1 MKNSFD
7 NLSPLDG
14 RYSRHTSELSNYFSE
29 AALIRVRFEIEID
42 WLLFVLTDSFFN
54 TPKLSNTSKKKILQ
68 FKASFSSKSVNEIKK
83 IESITNH
90 DVKAVEY
97 YIKKYL
103 KKDSKLKKYIPYIH
117 LGLTSEDINSLSY
130 AMMINNGK
138 NVVAIKLKELKS
150 QLRKLAT
157 QNKNLAF
164 LARTHGQPA
173 SPSTLGKEF
182 YIFFNRLEEA
192 IKALEQ
198 NTPTYAKW
206 GGATGNYHTFVVIN
220 NKSNPIKMV
229 KRFFSNYKK
238 VNLSIHSSQ
247 IQDHDYI
254 SNLCHVLVR
263 INNIIQDLN
272 QDMWLY
278 ISNDIFKLKLSKDE
292 VGSSTMPHK
301 VNPIDFENSEGN
313 LGLSNALL
321 LFIADKLPKS
331 RLQRD
336 LSDSTVLRNI
346 GVAFG
351 YALLAHIACL
361 KGLTKIQPNRIV
373 INEELDKNWAVLAEP
388 VQTILRLEGNDDAY
402 EIIKKLT
409 RGQPINKE
417 FYFNLIDKL
426 KLTEE
431 NRSYLKNL
439 TPKKYIGIADQLT
452 KKF

>member
-1 MKNSFD
+1 
-7 NLSPLDG
+7 
-14 RYSRHTSELSNYFSE
+14 
-29 AALIRVRFEIEID
+29 
-42 WLLFVLTDSFFN
+42 
-54 TPKLSNTSKKKILQ
+54 
-68 FKASFSSKSVNEIKK
+68 
-83 IESITNH
+83 
-90 DVKAVEY
+90 
-97 YIKKYL
+97 
-103 KKDSKLKKYIPYIH
+103 
-117 LGLTSEDINSLSY
+117 
-130 AMMINNGK
+130 
-138 NVVAIKLKELKS
+138 
-150 QLRKLAT
+150 
-157 QNKNLAF
+157 
-164 LARTHGQPA
+164 
-173 SPSTLGKEF
+173 
-182 YIFFNRLEEA
+182 
-192 IKALEQ
+192 
-198 NTPTYAKW
+198 
-206 GGATGNYHTFVVIN
+206 
-220 NKSNPIKMV
+220 
-229 KRFFSNYKK
+229 
-238 VNLSIHSSQ
+238 
-247 IQDHDYI
+247 
-254 SNLCHVLVR
+254 
-263 INNIIQDLN
+263 
-272 QDMWLY
+272 
-278 ISNDIFKLKLSKDE
+278 
-292 VGSSTMPHK
+292 MPHK

>member
-14 RYSRHTSELSNYFSE
+14 RYSKHTFELSNYFSE

-42 WLLFVLTDSFFN
+42 WLLFVLTDRFFN
-54 TPKLSNTSKKKILQ
+54 TTKLSNASKKKILQ

-83 IESITNH
+83 IESKTNH

-138 NVVAIKLKELKS
+138 NVLAIKLKELKS
-150 QLRKLAT
+150 KIRKLAT

-206 GGATGNYHTFVVIN
+206 GGATGNYHTFYVIN
-220 NKSNPIKMV
+220 NKASIIGMV
-229 KRFFSNYKK
+229 KRFFSNYKE
-238 VNLSIHSSQ
+238 VRLSIVSTQ

-254 SNLCHVLVR
+254 AHLNHALAR
-263 INNIIQDLN
+263 INNVIQDLN

-278 ISNDIFKLKLSKDE
+278 ISKDIFKLKLNKDE

-313 LGLSNALL
+313 LGLSNSLL
-321 LFIADKLPKS
+321 LFISEKLPKS

-351 YALLAHIACL
+351 YALLGFISSF
-361 KGLTKIQPNRIV
+361 KGLNKIQPNKKI
-373 INEELDKNWAVLAEP
+373 IDEELDKNWAVLTEP
-388 VQTILRLEGNDDAY
+388 LQTILRLEGNADAY
-402 EIIKKLT
+402 EIIKELT
-409 RGQPINKE
+409 RGQPITKE
-417 FYFNLIDKL
+417 HYFDLIDNL
-426 KLTEE
+426 KITEK
-431 NRSYLKNL
+431 NKSYLKNL
-439 TPKKYIGIADQLT
+439 TPKKYIGLANELSQG
-452 KKF
+452 

>member
-14 RYSRHTSELSNYFSE
+14 RYSKHTSELSNYFSE

-42 WLLFVLTDSFFN
+42 WLLFVLTDRFFN
-54 TPKLSNTSKKKILQ
+54 TTKLSNASKKKILE

-83 IESITNH
+83 IESKTNH

-138 NVVAIKLKELKS
+138 NVVAIKLKELKL

-182 YIFFNRLEEA
+182 YIFFSRLEEA

-263 INNIIQDLN
+263 INNIILDLN

-301 VNPIDFENSEGN
+301 VNPIDFENAEGN
-313 LGLSNALL
+313 LGIANSTFSFFSN
-321 LFIADKLPKS
+321 KLTKS

-346 GVAFG
+346 GVPFSHT
-351 YALLAHIACL
+351 LISFESIL
-361 KGLTKIQPNRIV
+361 KGLSKIYVNESKINNDIEDNWIV
-373 INEELDKNWAVLAEP
+373 VSEAI
-388 VQTILRLEGNDDAY
+388 QTILRREGYPEPY
-402 EIIKKLT
+402 EVMKELTRNNEKIDKSKLHNFIDTLNVDQAIKK
-409 RGQPINKE
+409 E
-417 FYFNLIDKL
+417 L
-426 KLTEE
+426 K
-431 NRSYLKNL
+431 KI
-439 TPKKYIGIADQLT
+439 TPYNYTGI
-452 KKF
+452 